1 MSTTRFVA
9 KMITDVNNT
18 LSVVDIGIA
27 ISVLHALNHL
37 YFHNIC
43 VVMTGYDAKACP
55 IARGKFDSKNH
66 SFGQVH
72 SLI

>member
-9 KMITDVNNT
+9 EMTTDVNNT
-18 LSVVDIGIA
+18 FSVVDIGIA

-43 VVMTGYDAKACP
+43 VVMIP
-55 IARGKFDSKNH
+55 
-66 SFGQVH
+66 
-72 SLI
+72 